1 MMSMFVY
8 MLNLRYS
15 IMDQN
20 ATNVVAY
27 VAFITG
33 VGGAIYTAINRGHI
47 RSMCCGRILEAS
59 VVIDRLPP
67 SPPPPVVIPPPL
79 VDMGVVVKGRGIP
92 ANEMV

>member
-1 MMSMFVY
+1 
-8 MLNLRYS
+8 
-15 IMDQN
+15 MDQN

-67 SPPPPVVIPPPL
+67 SPPPL
-79 VDMGVVVKGRGIP
+79 VDMGVVIKGRGIP

>member
-1 MMSMFVY
+1 
-8 MLNLRYS
+8 
-15 IMDQN
+15 MDQN

-47 RSMCCGRILEAS
+47 RSMCCGRVLEAS

-67 SPPPPVVIPPPL
+67 SPAPPV
-79 VDMGVVVKGRGIP
+79 VDMGVVIKGKGIP

>member
-1 MMSMFVY
+1 
-8 MLNLRYS
+8 
-15 IMDQN
+15 MDQN

-47 RSMCCGRILEAS
+47 RSMCCGRVLEAS

-67 SPPPPVVIPPPL
+67 SPPPL
-79 VDMGVVVKGRGIP
+79 VDMGVVIKGRGIP

>member
-1 MMSMFVY
+1 
-8 MLNLRYS
+8 
-15 IMDQN
+15 MDQN

-47 RSMCCGRILEAS
+47 RSMCCGRVLEAS

-67 SPPPPVVIPPPL
+67 SPPPL